1 VIRLVFRSK
10 NEDHPSEELTEER
23 KRIAENAYRLL
34 NEWSTPPGLREDGTY
49 DGDALASW
57 LDSVK
62 RECAETGHLEIAMT
76 MTGHVLIHVPAD
88 PDGLWIHRAAA
99 AALNTKDAED
109 MRNGFRTQLYN
120 SRGVHWVDPT
130 GSPEYE
136 LASGYLAQVEAVENA
151 GFHRL
156 AATLRGLAASY
167 ERDAKRIISRHAAE
181 D

>member
-1 VIRLVFRSK
+1 MIRLVFRSK

-23 KRIAENAYRLL
+23 KQIAANAYRLL
-34 NEWSTPPGLREDGTY
+34 KEWRTPPGLGEDGTY

-62 RECAETGHLEIAMT
+62 QECSETGHLEIAMT
-76 MTGHVLIHVPAD
+76 MTSQVLIHVPAD
-88 PDGLWIHRAAA
+88 PEGLWIHRAAA
-99 AALNTKDAED
+99 AALNAKDAED
-109 MRNGFRTQLYN
+109 LRNGFRTQLYN

-130 GSPEYE
+130 GSPERE
-136 LASGYLAQVEAVENA
+136 LASGYLTQAEAVDDA

-167 ERDAKRIISRHAAE
+167 ERDAERIISRHAAE